1 MSDAAD
7 TESLLDLKDGASR
20 ASRATLLMLRF
31 FAAALSAPLPL
42 LLSRAPCRTP
52 AVARIRSRSCV
63 PPPAPARA
71 LWFAVLKQT
80 LEGSG
85 ALGQVRAKIRA
96 EIFKALEEVRV
107 AASER

>member
-1 MSDAAD
+1 MVRRARRA
-7 TESLLDLKDGASR
+7 LRYWRR
-20 ASRATLLMLRF
+20 ASLPPP
-31 FAAALSAPLPL
+31 LSQY
-42 LLSRAPCRTP
+42 RAPCARS
-52 AVARIRSRSCV
+52 AVACVRSRSPV
-63 PPPAPARA
+63 SLRA

-107 AASER
+107 AASQRLQRR